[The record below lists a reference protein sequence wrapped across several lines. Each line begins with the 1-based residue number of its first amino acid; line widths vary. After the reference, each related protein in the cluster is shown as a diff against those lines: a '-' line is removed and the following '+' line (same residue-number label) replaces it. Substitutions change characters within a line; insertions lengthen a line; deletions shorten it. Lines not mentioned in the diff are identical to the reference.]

1 MYSII
6 KNSIHYSQLKAILS
20 DLIKLLLIYIGIHI
34 IQNQMS
40 KKLINET
47 KIIIYT
53 TKTCGYCYLAKN
65 LLKKYSLKYKEIDV
79 SNNNIVIN
87 EMIRKSSG
95 IKTVPQI
102 FFNNKHIGGFYEL
115 NQLHL
120 NGNLTKSL

>member
-1 MYSII
+1 
-6 KNSIHYSQLKAILS
+6 
-20 DLIKLLLIYIGIHI
+20 
-34 IQNQMS
+34 MS
-40 KKLINET
+40 KKSINET

-65 LLKKYSLKYKEIDV
+65 LLKEYSLKYIEIDV
-79 SNNNIVIN
+79 SNNNVIKN

-102 FFNNKHIGGFYEL
+102 FFNNNHIGGFYEL

>member
-1 MYSII
+1 
-6 KNSIHYSQLKAILS
+6 
-20 DLIKLLLIYIGIHI
+20 
-34 IQNQMS
+34 MS

-65 LLKKYSLKYKEIDV
+65 LLKKYSLRYTEIDI
-79 SNNNIVIN
+79 SNNNIIKN
-87 EMIRKSSG
+87 EMIKKSSG

-102 FFNNKHIGGFYEL
+102 FFDNIHIGGFYEL

-120 NGNLTKSL
+120 NGSLIKNL

>member
-1 MYSII
+1 
-6 KNSIHYSQLKAILS
+6 
-20 DLIKLLLIYIGIHI
+20 
-34 IQNQMS
+34 MS

-53 TKTCGYCYLAKN
+53 TKTCGYCYLAKK

-120 NGNLTKSL
+120 NGSLAKDL

>member
-1 MYSII
+1 
-6 KNSIHYSQLKAILS
+6 
-20 DLIKLLLIYIGIHI
+20 
-34 IQNQMS
+34 MS
-40 KKLINET
+40 NISINEK

-65 LLKKYSLKYKEIDV
+65 LLTKYSLKYTEIDV
-79 SNNNIVIN
+79 SNNIIKNQ
-87 EMIRKSSG
+87 MIRKSSG

-102 FFNNKHIGGFYEL
+102 FFNNNHIGGFYEL

>member
-1 MYSII
+1 MSNKSI
-6 KNSIHYSQLKAILS
+6 NV
-20 DLIKLLLIYIGIHI
+20 
-34 IQNQMS
+34 
-40 KKLINET
+40 T

-65 LLKKYSLKYKEIDV
+65 LLKKYSLKYTEIDV
-79 SNNNIVIN
+79 SNNIIKN

-102 FFNNKHIGGFYEL
+102 FFNNNRIGGFYEL

-120 NGNLTKSL
+120 NGSLTKNL